1 MAASHSFGLAQGGGP
16 QYSSEVGT
24 APLALASGLPCALPW
39 TVGCSGID
47 AVTALSPSLRACICS
62 ILWNPAW

>member
-1 MAASHSFGLAQGGGP
+1 MNLPPDRRGLSLSVQVFL
-16 QYSSEVGT
+16 ET

-47 AVTALSPSLRACICS
+47 AVTALKACICS
-62 ILWNPAW
+62 ISWDPAW